1 MAILGLAQRSMR
13 TGFEKERSSM
23 NPGSLRKPYYHDPSP
38 IAALKQAALFGLFV
52 FLFLTIFQPFGIRGM
67 PGSFLSVTAGFG
79 AVTAGVMVL
88 LNVFAPQ
95 LLPAYFEETRWT
107 VGKEVSH
114 TLLNLWAIGVGN
126 FLFFSYSVGAG
137 FSAVTFLGFQ
147 FITVAVGVFPVV
159 LLILAR
165 ERRSRATFEKAA
177 EALTEDLSQAAS
189 NTGSSVAFQLQAGQE
204 PLTLLIS
211 ELRCL
216 QAADI
221 YVYVYFFRGT
231 PQRRI
236 VRSTLKTLEADL
248 SVYPHFLRC
257 HKSYVVNLDAVTRIS
272 GNAQGYKLH
281 LQDVEEPIPVSRQHN
296 ATIKER
302 LAVRP

>member
-1 MAILGLAQRSMR
+1 
-13 TGFEKERSSM
+13 M
-23 NPGSLRKPYYHDPSP
+23 NLGSLQKPYYHDPSP
-38 IAALKQAALFGLFV
+38 IAALRQAALFGLFV

-67 PGSFLSVTAGFG
+67 PGNFLSITAGFG

-88 LNVFAPQ
+88 LNVLAPQ
-95 LLPAYFEETRWT
+95 LLRAYFEETRWT
-107 VGKEVSH
+107 VGREVAQ
-114 TLLNLWAIGVGN
+114 TMLNLWAIGVGN
-126 FLFFSYSVGAG
+126 FLFFSYAAKAE
-137 FSAVTFLGFQ
+137 FSAESFWGFQ

-165 ERRSRATFEKAA
+165 ERRSRTTYEKAA
-177 EALTEDLSQAAS
+177 EALTDELPQAAP
-189 NTGSSVAFQLQAGQE
+189 NTGNTIAFQLQAGQE
-204 PLTLLIS
+204 PLTLLTS

-216 QAADI
+216 QAADN
-221 YVYVYFFRGT
+221 YVYVHFFRGA
-231 PQRRI
+231 PQRCI

-248 SVYPHFLRC
+248 SAYPHFLRC
-257 HKSYVVNLDAVTRIS
+257 HKSYIVNLDAVTRIS

-281 LQDVEEPIPVSRQHN
+281 VQDVEEPIPVSRQHN